1 MTTYTLHS
9 CIPCQ
14 AAITKALANAGTEKR
29 VALGVDLELATPA
42 CAITVGGGTPLYLGK
57 QLRSVW
63 VELVR
68 WLLAQGYEV
77 YVVQEA
83 CGFGWEFHRALQSAG
98 ARSHVVAPQEMCG
111 KRKTDKRD
119 ARALATLLWDYEVRG
134 NQECLRVVRMPTL
147 QQQQQRGYHR
157 NRSQWLKMR
166 CQMEAQGRSLMWDH
180 SWLEVPKGWWRG
192 RIWETL
198 RAQLCAAGHRW
209 LMEMLEPMQGI
220 CVSMAARV
228 DQLEKQAVTSK
239 QAQPAAPA
247 PAPEQNQPAGDAS
260 SPAANLLPK
269 HLRPKGLGD
278 LCYATLSAEV
288 LDWSRFK
295 NRGQAGSFIGCCP
308 REHSSGS
315 RQKLGEIDR
324 MGNARLRTV
333 LVEAAWRLRK
343 WSPQWRGFRKFGQ
356 VLETGSKA
364 SGASKR
370 KAIVACAR
378 LLMVDLWRLHAGT
391 ATLEGLGLQPAVQPA

>member
-14 AAITKALANAGTEKR
+14 AAINKALASAGAERR
-29 VALGVDLELATPA
+29 VALGLDLELATPA

-57 QLRSVW
+57 QPRSVW
-63 VELVR
+63 IELVR
-68 WLLAQGYEV
+68 WLVAQGCEV
-77 YVVQEA
+77 YAVQEA
-83 CGFGWEFHRALQSAG
+83 CGFGWEFHRDLQSAG
-98 ARSHVVAPQEMCG
+98 ARSHVVAPQEMNG

-119 ARALATLLWDYEVRG
+119 ARALATLLWDYEARS
-134 NQECLRVVRMPTL
+134 NRECLRVVRMPTP

-180 SWLEVPKGWWRG
+180 SWLEVPKGWWRP
-192 RIWETL
+192 RIWEVL
-198 RAQLCAAGHRW
+198 RAQLCAALHEW
-209 LMEMLEPMQGI
+209 LVKMLEPMQSL

-228 DQLEKQAVTSK
+228 EELEKQAVTTK
-239 QAQPAAPA
+239 PVQPAAP
-247 PAPEQNQPAGDAS
+247 EQESPQSPPAGDS
-260 SPAANLLPK
+260 SSRTGNVLPR

-278 LCYATLSAEV
+278 LCYATLNAEV

-324 MGNARLRTV
+324 MGNARLRAV

-378 LLMVDLWRLHAGT
+378 LLMVDLWRLHVGT
-391 ATLEGLGLQPAVQPA
+391 ATLEGLGLQPAQQSA